1 MGRAGWLCHLLDGGV
16 EGFELL
22 VDVVFFVGVKVG
34 VSHQGGDVLGAGACG
49 GHACGEG
56 AAAAVGREAHV
67 GEAEGF
73 HGRLEAVFIE
83 IVFVHGGAVGAAEQ
97 GGAAFGCLRGDDV
110 LHVGMDRDRAV
121 ASCFGLFAAGKIG
134 DRGGGVVGF
143 EYFVAVRS
151 QLQKLADAEIEIT
164 QGVDIVAV
172 GDNADVLADGF
183 ELGVGEARRRGF
195 LRGGEVEQLPV
206 VFVDDIV
213 LHRKLTEL

>member
-1 MGRAGWLCHLLDGGV
+1 MLCHFLAGGV

-22 VDVVFFVGVKVG
+22 VDVVFFVGVEVG
-34 VSHQGGDVLGAGACG
+34 VSHQGGDVLGAGAGG
-49 GHACGEG
+49 GHARGEG
-56 AAAAVGREAHV
+56 AAAAVGGEAHV

-83 IVFVHGGAVGAAEQ
+83 IVLVHRGAVGAAEQ

-121 ASCFGLFAAGKIG
+121 ASCLGLFAAGQVG
-134 DRGGGVVGF
+134 DRGGGVLGF
-143 EYFVAVRS
+143 ENLVAVGG

-164 QGVDIVAV
+164 QGVDVVAV

-183 ELGVGEARRRGF
+183 KLGVGEARRRGF
-195 LRGGEVEQLPV
+195 FRCGEVEQLPV
-206 VFVDDIV
+206 VFVDDVV